1 MVPSKPAQM
10 YQPRVYGFRV
20 NESSAYYTKRDDVMV
35 RNPSN
40 TQKNSAD
47 TAGNDRSSRRTRRT
61 AAGSG
66 RK

>member
-1 MVPSKPAQM
+1 MVPSKPAQT

-20 NESSAYYTKRDDVMV
+20 NETSVYYTNRDDEI
-35 RNPSN
+35 RNPSHAP
-40 TQKNSAD
+40 KNNNVD

-61 AAGSG
+61 TTGSG